1 MAKVL
6 IEIDV
11 LNSKEVI
18 QAQKG
23 KFKTWFAS
31 LIYSEENLK
40 RKVEEKICAEIVQ
53 SLRENLDKGFEE
65 QGVAA
70 KIKISATL

>member
-11 LNSKEVI
+11 LNPHEIIKSK
-18 QAQKG
+18 KG
-23 KFKTWFAS
+23 KVTNWFAS
-31 LIYSEENLK
+31 LIYSDEDLK
-40 RKVEEKICAEIVQ
+40 KKVEEKICKEIVQ
-53 SLRENLDKGFEE
+53 ALRENIDKGFEE

-70 KIKISATL
+70 KLRITATL

>member
-11 LNSKEVI
+11 LNPKEI
-18 QAQKG
+18 IKG
-23 KFKTWFAS
+23 KKGRFTTWFAS
-31 LIYSEENLK
+31 LIYSEEDLK
-40 RKVEEKICAEIVQ
+40 RKVEEKICAEIVK

-65 QGVAA
+65 QGVTA
-70 KIKISATL
+70 KVKISATL

>member
-11 LNSKEVI
+11 LNPKEVI
-18 QAQKG
+18 QEKKG
-23 KFKTWFAS
+23 KFTTWFAS

-40 RKVEEKICAEIVQ
+40 RKVEEKICAEIVK

>member
-11 LNSKEVI
+11 LNPHEIIKNK
-18 QAQKG
+18 KG
-23 KFKTWFAS
+23 KVTNWFAS
-31 LIYSEENLK
+31 LIYSDEDLK
-40 RKVEEKICAEIVQ
+40 KKVEEKICKEIVQ
-53 SLRENLDKGFEE
+53 ALRENIDKGFAE

-70 KIKISATL
+70 KLRITASL

>member
-11 LNSKEVI
+11 LNPHEIIKNK
-18 QAQKG
+18 KG
-23 KFKTWFAS
+23 KVTNWFAS
-31 LIYSEENLK
+31 LIYSDENLK
-40 RKVEEKICAEIVQ
+40 KKVEEKICTELIQ

-70 KIKISATL
+70 KLRISATL